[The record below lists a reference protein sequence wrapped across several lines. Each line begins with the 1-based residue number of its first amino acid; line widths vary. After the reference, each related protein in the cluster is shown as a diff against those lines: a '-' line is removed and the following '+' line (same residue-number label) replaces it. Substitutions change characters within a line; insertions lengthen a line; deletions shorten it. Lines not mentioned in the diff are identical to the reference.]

1 MMGTLIYTC
10 CLITCPQSDIM
21 YTNFTLMQLY
31 TYSQHHYQAQLEQN
45 WKWDINYFVKNPDFI
60 HSFIHSSS
68 THLQS
73 IGQVKFWLMMS
84 ENRCSVPYPVQNS
97 KRHCGLKR
105 KCPIGWESANQSSNT
120 NIFSFYLSHCK
131 QSLHAHFCGSCV
143 TENWFCLPHESLL
156 GASNYIKHLKV

>member
-1 MMGTLIYTC
+1 MLLLEERDLC
-10 CLITCPQSDIM
+10 CSSTHSFNHSFMHLTIHLSIPS
-21 YTNFTLMQLY
+21 
-31 TYSQHHYQAQLEQN
+31 
-45 WKWDINYFVKNPDFI
+45 FI

-131 QSLHAHFCGSCV
+131 QSLHTHFCGSCV
-143 TENWFCLPHESLL
+143 KENWFSLPHESLL